1 MKKTYMTPAISV
13 MAMETAAIL
22 AGSVKPTVAGARP
35 ESDVDVTA
43 GEEDRINNQFSKDY
57 TFDAWE
63 D

>member
-22 AGSVKPTVAGARP
+22 AGSLDSVKNERPSWDMRVSDPTM
-35 ESDVDVTA
+35 VD
-43 GEEDRINNQFSKDY
+43 NNQFSKEH

>member
-22 AGSVKPTVAGARP
+22 AGSVQTTVTGARP
-35 ESDVDVTA
+35 ESDKTATVDDVKL
-43 GEEDRINNQFSKDY
+43 NQFSKEH

>member
-22 AGSVKPTVAGARP
+22 AGSTGINTTIVGARP
-35 ESDVDVTA
+35 EKEPTIGYDVDK
-43 GEEDRINNQFSKDY
+43 NQFSKDY
-57 TFDAWE
+57 TFEDWE

>member
-13 MAMETAAIL
+13 MAMETAEMI
-22 AGSVKPTVAGARP
+22 AGSLTSRDVMTSSDARNDGFDF
-35 ESDVDVTA
+35 SVS
-43 GEEDRINNQFSKDY
+43 NKNQFSKEH

>member
-22 AGSVKPTVAGARP
+22 AGSVKTTVTGNRP
-35 ESDVDVTA
+35 ESDAKASVEDVKL
-43 GEEDRINNQFSKDY
+43 NQFSKEH
-57 TFDAWE
+57 TFDVWE

>member
-22 AGSVKPTVAGARP
+22 AGSFKTTVTGARP
-35 ESDVDVTA
+35 SYDVT
-43 GEEDRINNQFSKDY
+43 ESEDERINNQFSKEH
-57 TFDAWE
+57 TFEDWE

>member
-22 AGSVKPTVAGARP
+22 AGSVKPTVTGARP
-35 ESDVDVTA
+35 ASDEALGSDPT
-43 GEEDRINNQFSKDY
+43 ENQFSKEH
-57 TFDAWE
+57 TFDVWE

>member
-22 AGSVKPTVAGARP
+22 AGSVSPN
-35 ESDVDVTA
+35 
-43 GEEDRINNQFSKDY
+43 DRITSSDARNDGFDFSVSNKNQFSKEH

>member
-22 AGSVKPTVAGARP
+22 ADSNLKTTVTGARP
-35 ESDVDVTA
+35 SRDVT
-43 GEEDRINNQFSKDY
+43 EDDRINNQFSKDY
-57 TFDAWE
+57 TFEDWE

>member
-22 AGSVKPTVAGARP
+22 AGSVKPTVTGACP
-35 ESDVDVTA
+35 ESDDP
-43 GEEDRINNQFSKDY
+43 DNQFSKDY
-57 TFDAWE
+57 TFEDWE

>member
-22 AGSVKPTVAGARP
+22 ADSTGIKTTVTKGRT
-35 ESDVDVTA
+35 ESDAAGISDPTA
-43 GEEDRINNQFSKDY
+43 NQFSKNY
-57 TFDAWE
+57 TFEDWE

>member
-22 AGSVKPTVAGARP
+22 AGSGNNMYKFDSRPTSEP
-35 ESDVDVTA
+35 TMSDPTA
-43 GEEDRINNQFSKDY
+43 NQFSKDY
-57 TFDAWE
+57 TFEDWE

>member
-13 MAMETAAIL
+13 MAMETAEMI
-22 AGSVKPTVAGARP
+22 AGSLTS
-35 ESDVDVTA
+35 SDVMTSSDARNDGFDFSVS
-43 GEEDRINNQFSKDY
+43 NKNQFSKEH

>member
-22 AGSVKPTVAGARP
+22 ADSNFKTTLTGARP
-35 ESDVDVTA
+35 ENDAAGISDPTA
-43 GEEDRINNQFSKDY
+43 NQFSKDY
-57 TFDAWE
+57 TFEDWE

>member
-22 AGSVKPTVAGARP
+22 ADSNLKTTPTSACP
-35 ESDVDVTA
+35 VD
-43 GEEDRINNQFSKDY
+43 EDRNNLYSKDY
-57 TFDAWE
+57 TFEDWE

>member
-22 AGSVKPTVAGARP
+22 AGSNLKVTGAHPKSDDPGISDPTV
-35 ESDVDVTA
+35 
-43 GEEDRINNQFSKDY
+43 NQFSKDY
-57 TFDAWE
+57 TFEDWE

>member
-22 AGSVKPTVAGARP
+22 AGSVKTTVTGARP
-35 ESDVDVTA
+35 ASDAALVNDPT
-43 GEEDRINNQFSKDY
+43 DNQFSKEH
-57 TFDAWE
+57 TFDVWE

>member
-22 AGSVKPTVAGARP
+22 AGSLSSYDRMTS
-35 ESDVDVTA
+35 SDAADNGFDFSVS
-43 GEEDRINNQFSKDY
+43 NKNQFSKEH
-57 TFDAWE
+57 TFDSWE

>member
-22 AGSVKPTVAGARP
+22 AGSTGVKTTVTDRRS
-35 ESDVDVTA
+35 ESDAA
-43 GEEDRINNQFSKDY
+43 GISDPSLNQFSRDY
-57 TFDAWE
+57 TFEDWE

>member
-22 AGSVKPTVAGARP
+22 AGSVKPTVTGARP
-35 ESDVDVTA
+35 ESDVTA
-43 GEEDRINNQFSKDY
+43 SEEARINNQFSKEH
-57 TFDAWE
+57 TFDVWE